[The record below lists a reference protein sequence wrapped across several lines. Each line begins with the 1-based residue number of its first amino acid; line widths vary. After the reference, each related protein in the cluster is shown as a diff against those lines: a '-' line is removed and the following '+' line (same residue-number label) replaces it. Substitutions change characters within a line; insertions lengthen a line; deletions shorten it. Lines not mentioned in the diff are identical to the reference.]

1 MTDATDLLL
10 LQQKLRQSKSML
22 QLGHT
27 IVNQSSRIAKYQI
40 SVLWISPQ
48 AGKGSIQAVSGLPE
62 PVKHTPFTSWVES
75 ICRQLSTEDLEKTTV
90 VNKEDF
96 TEDQLIRWR
105 EFFPSDLAWVPLI
118 SQNRTI
124 GGLLLGR
131 SEPWLEEELALLN
144 YWSGAVAHA
153 IAAFTNVRKKPVEHV
168 KHVFT
173 HKRAIWIVLVIL
185 FVAAWIP
192 VPLSVNARA
201 EVVPRE
207 ATIVRSP
214 IEGIIGE
221 VYVEPN
227 QGVLPG
233 DLIMSFDDT
242 NLQSQKDLAEQEL
255 AIARAEFQS
264 ANQAAVRDRDI
275 ASELP
280 VLQAV
285 IEQRETQL
293 RYTETLLERSN
304 LYAEK
309 QGIVVIPRV
318 TELEGM
324 PVQIGERLFSL
335 AEPGSIEMEFRLA
348 VGDAI
353 PLPYNANVTLFLNV
367 FPEQAHRGNVR
378 YVNYQAEVSPDGIL
392 GYRGRAEFILNNE
405 LRIGWRG
412 TAKIYGED
420 VTLFYFLFR
429 RPLSVLRQ
437 WIGL

>member
-1 MTDATDLLL
+1 MADATDLLL
-10 LQQKLRQSKSML
+10 LQQKLRQCKSMV
-22 QLGHT
+22 QLGHSV
-27 IVNQSSRIAKYQI
+27 VNQSTRIARYQI
-40 SVLWISPQ
+40 SVLWISKNS
-48 AGKGSIQAVSGLPE
+48 GGGNIQAVSGLPE
-62 PVKHTPFTSWVES
+62 PVKNTPFTSWVEEF
-75 ICRQLSTEDLEKTTV
+75 CKKLSADNLAKASVLDKQEFS
-90 VNKEDF
+90 N
-96 TEDQLIRWR
+96 DQQIKWR
-105 EFFPSDLAWVPLI
+105 EFFPAELVWVPLI
-118 SQNRTI
+118 FQNRTI

-131 SEPWLEEELALLN
+131 NEAWQEEDISILN

-153 IAAFTNVRKKPVEHV
+153 IGAMLNSKKSRTGQVG
-168 KHVFT
+168 KLFSN
-173 HKRAIWIVLVIL
+173 KRVVWIVLAAL
-185 FVAAWIP
+185 FIAAWIP

-201 EVVPRE
+201 EVVPSN

-221 VYVEPN
+221 VFVEPN

-233 DLIMSFDDT
+233 DLILSFDDT

-255 AIARAEFQS
+255 AIARAEYQS

-285 IEQRETQL
+285 IDQRETQL
-293 RYTETLLERSN
+293 DYTETLLARSN
-304 LYAEK
+304 IYAQK

-324 PVQIGERLFSL
+324 PVQVGERLFSL
-335 AEPGSIEMEFRLA
+335 AEPGNVEMEFWLA

-353 PLPYNANVTLFLNV
+353 PLPYNARVTLFLNV
-367 FPEQAHRGNVR
+367 YPERAHRANVR
-378 YVNYQAEVSPDGIL
+378 FVNYQAEVSPEGVL
-392 GYRGRAEFILNNE
+392 GYRGRAEFIDNDE

-412 TAKIYGED
+412 TAKIYGDD

-437 WIGL
+437 WIGI